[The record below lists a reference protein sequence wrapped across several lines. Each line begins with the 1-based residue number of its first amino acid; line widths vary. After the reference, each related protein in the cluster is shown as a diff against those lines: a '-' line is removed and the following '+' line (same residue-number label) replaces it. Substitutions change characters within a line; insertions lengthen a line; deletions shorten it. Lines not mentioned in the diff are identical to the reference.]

1 LKNKKFGATMQISI
15 EKAEGLERNLNVS
28 IPAEKINTSV
38 AEKLKEI
45 AKQVKIKGFRPGK
58 VPKNILQQRYG
69 SHARQE
75 ALGDLINTSIQ
86 TALKDNNLN
95 IAERPEVTDAKE
107 LDDGSYSFVA
117 KLELM
122 PEVPEIDYSKVT
134 VSTSVSE
141 VEDGDV
147 DAMIKKLQKQ
157 KQEWKD
163 SKAKIA
169 KGDLVTVEYSAKEG
183 EEQIHPK
190 EGVEK
195 MGILLGES
203 GIPEELV
210 KQIIGMKSGESNNIE
225 LDFPDVFNV
234 KQMAGKKLNFDY
246 KITDHKKGKLPKI
259 DEDFV
264 KEFGI
269 ESGKEEDLRLE
280 INENLKRELVNTIQ
294 SKTRETLLESL
305 RKEAKDIQ
313 LSDKMIARESA
324 ALAHQSMDQ
333 ARQMGVEN
341 PEHPDHKEFD
351 KAAKERI
358 VNSLIINKISQ
369 TQSIQVDYTKVREKI
384 IEIAQTFEDPQQI
397 VEHYYKTPELLSSI
411 ENVVVET
418 QVIDWVLSQVN
429 IKEKKVSFDKLMNA
443 VT

>member
-1 LKNKKFGATMQISI
+1 MQISI

-58 VPKNILQQRYG
+58 VPKNILTQRYG

-75 ALGDLINTSIQ
+75 ALGDLINSSIQ
-86 TALKDNNLN
+86 AALKDNDLN
-95 IAERPEVTDAKE
+95 ISERPEVTEAKE
-107 LDDGSYSFVA
+107 LEDGGYSFVA

-122 PEVPEIDYSKVT
+122 PEVPEIDYSKID
-134 VSTSVSE
+134 VSTTVSE
-141 VEDGDV
+141 VKDSDI
-147 DAMIKKLQKQ
+147 DTMIKKLQKQ

-169 KGDLVTVEYSAKEG
+169 KGDLVTVEYASKEG
-183 EEQIHPK
+183 EKQFHPK

-203 GIPEELV
+203 GVPDELV
-210 KQIIGMKSGESNNIE
+210 KQITGMKSGESDSIE
-225 LDFPDVFNV
+225 LDFPDIFNV
-234 KQMAGKKLNFDY
+234 KEMAGKKLTFDY

-259 DEDFV
+259 DEAFV

-269 ESGKEEDLRLE
+269 ESGKEKDLRSE
-280 INENLKRELVNTIQ
+280 INENLKRELANTIQ
-294 SKTRETLLESL
+294 SKTRETLLTCL
-305 RKEAKDIQ
+305 REEVKGVE
-313 LSDKMIARESA
+313 LSEKMIARESA
-324 ALAHQSMDQ
+324 ALAHQAMDQ
-333 ARQMGVEN
+333 AKQMGVEN
-341 PEHPDHKEFD
+341 PDHRDHKEFD
-351 KAAKERI
+351 EASKERI
-358 VNSLIINKISQ
+358 INSLIINQIAQ
-369 TQSIQVDYTKVREKI
+369 TQSIQVDYAKVREKVL
-384 IEIAQTFEDPQQI
+384 EIAKTFEDPQQI

-429 IKEKKVSFDKLMNA
+429 IKEKNVTFDKLMNA
-443 VT
+443 VI

>member
-1 LKNKKFGATMQISI
+1 MQISI
-15 EKAEGLERNLNVS
+15 EKTEGLERNLNVS

-58 VPKNILQQRYG
+58 VPKNILVQRYG

-75 ALGDLINTSIQ
+75 ALGDLINSSIQ
-86 TALKDNNLN
+86 TALKDNDLN
-95 IAERPEVTDAKE
+95 ISERPEVTEAKE
-107 LDDGSYSFVA
+107 LEDGGYSFIA

-122 PEVPEIDYSKVT
+122 PEVPEIDYSKVNLT
-134 VSTSVSE
+134 TTISE
-141 VEDGDV
+141 VTESDIDV
-147 DAMIKKLQKQ
+147 MIKKLQKQ

-163 SKAKIA
+163 SKAKVA
-169 KGDLVTVEYSAKEG
+169 KGDLTTIEYTAKEG

-203 GIPEELV
+203 GVPEELV
-210 KQIIGMKSGESNNIE
+210 KQIIGMKSGESNSIE
-225 LDFPDVFNV
+225 LDFPEIFNV
-234 KQMAGKKLNFDY
+234 KQMAGKKLDLAY

-259 DEDFV
+259 DEAFV

-269 ESGKEEDLRLE
+269 DSGKEEDLRSE
-280 INENLKRELVNTIQ
+280 IKENLKRELANTIQ
-294 SKTRETLLESL
+294 SKTRESLLASL
-305 RKEAKDIQ
+305 RKEVKGLQ

-324 ALAHQSMDQ
+324 ALAHQAMDQ

-341 PEHPDHKEFD
+341 PDHPDHKEFD
-351 KAAKERI
+351 EAAKERI
-358 VNSLIINKISQ
+358 INSLIINKISQ
-369 TQSIQVDYTKVREKI
+369 MQSIQVDYTKVREKV

-418 QVIDWVLSQVN
+418 QVIDWVLSQIN
-429 IKEKKVSFDKLMNA
+429 IKEKNITFDKLMNA
-443 VT
+443 DT